1 MASKLVEDS
10 LSYGKDSQ
18 TQTAIETLS
27 DWSQSMWRES
37 RYERLLNRFVKI
49 HRKYLGMTRACLFT
63 LKYQGSRISF
73 NDPELKLSNIAGF
86 DNSFMAQLEQSL
98 QKINLKSQE
107 YSQGLNSYFIAGRDI
122 YFALLGDS
130 ASVWQI
136 LIWESERKSDQ
147 SISGEQVETYSDFL
161 TRQLQ
166 GGQVWFSRLDKTQA
180 LLYKDDLTSLFNFR
194 YLELA
199 LDSEIRRA
207 QRFMTSFSLLFI
219 DLDNF
224 KMINDKFGHLAGSS
238 ILKQTADVLRDTAR
252 EIDSVIRYG
261 GDEFIIL
268 LLGATPTT
276 GFLAGERIRRRI
288 EDTRFMLDDGNHV
301 SLTASIG
308 VASFPNHAQDKESLL
323 KMADQMM
330 YEGKKIGKNKV
341 TLYSRSQDE
350 KQTLAKAK

>member
-1 MASKLVEDS
+1 MTPKTIENSDS
-10 LSYGKDSQ
+10 LGTANPASITVDCLSEWSQ
-18 TQTAIETLS
+18 T
-27 DWSQSMWRES
+27 MWRES
-37 RYERLLNRFVKI
+37 RYELLLNRFVKI
-49 HRKYLGMTRACLFT
+49 VGEHLGLTKACVFG
-63 LKYQGSRISF
+63 LKYDGSRVTFTQSDFKLKATKGF
-73 NDPELKLSNIAGF
+73 NKNFLS
-86 DNSFMAQLEQSL
+86 SLEDSL
-98 QKINLKSQE
+98 RKINLKSQE
-107 YSQGLNSYFIAGRDI
+107 YCQGVNYYVVDERHI

-130 ASVWQI
+130 ASTWQVIVWEFDRNASPTVPAEQI
-136 LIWESERKSDQ
+136 EP
-147 SISGEQVETYSDFL
+147 YSDFL

-166 GGQVWFSRLDKTQA
+166 SGQVWFSRLDKTQA

-199 LDSEIRRA
+199 LESEIRRA
-207 QRFMTSFSLLFI
+207 QRFMTSFTLLFI

-224 KMINDKFGHLAGSS
+224 KSINDKFGHLTGSS
-238 ILKQTADVLRDTAR
+238 VLRQTADVLRDTAR

-276 GFLAGERIRRRI
+276 GYLAGERIRRKI

-308 VASFPNHAQDKESLL
+308 VASFPNHAQDKDTLL

-341 TLYSRSQDE
+341 TLYSHSKEEEQQVVSN
-350 KQTLAKAK
+350 K

>member
-1 MASKLVEDS
+1 MTSRLTVKSESSKASKPSLVNMDS
-10 LSYGKDSQ
+10 
-18 TQTAIETLS
+18 LS

-37 RYERLLNRFVKI
+37 RYERLVNRFLSI
-49 HRKYLGMTRACLFT
+49 LNQHLGLTKACVYS
-63 LKYQGSRISF
+63 LKYDGSKIAF
-73 NDPELKLSNIAGF
+73 LKPDFKLNAVKGF
-86 DNSFMAQLEQSL
+86 DKAFAGVLEDSL
-98 QKINLKSQE
+98 KKINLKNQE
-107 YSQGLNSYFIAGRDI
+107 YCQGLNYLTVEGRDI

-130 ASVWQI
+130 ASNWQI
-136 LIWESERKSDQ
+136 IVWEFDRNGSPT
-147 SISGEQVETYSDFL
+147 ISAEEIEASSDFL

-166 GGQVWFSRLDKTQA
+166 SGQVWFSRLDKTQA

-199 LDSEIRRA
+199 LESEIRRA
-207 QRFMTSFSLLFI
+207 QRFMTSFTLLFI

-224 KMINDKFGHLAGSS
+224 KAINDKFGHLTGSS
-238 ILKQTADVLRDTAR
+238 VLKQTADVLRDTAR

-276 GFLAGERIRRRI
+276 GFLAGERIRRKI
-288 EDTRFMLDDGNHV
+288 EDTKFMLDDGNHV

-308 VASFPNHAQDKESLL
+308 VASFPNHAQDKETLL

-341 TLYSRSQDE
+341 TLYSHSKEEEQVLT
-350 KQTLAKAK
+350 K